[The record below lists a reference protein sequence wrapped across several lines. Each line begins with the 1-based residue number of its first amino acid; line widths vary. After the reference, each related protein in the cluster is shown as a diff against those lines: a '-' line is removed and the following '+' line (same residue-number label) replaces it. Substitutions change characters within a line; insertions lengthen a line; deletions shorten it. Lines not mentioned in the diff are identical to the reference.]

1 MVQLN
6 RTESGGKMSK
16 LVQPGDFCRNPDCAD
31 YGRPQAAAQRNVIKF
46 GRARNGQQRYQCRT
60 CRRTFTA
67 TKGTLFYRRQTPA
80 SEIVKALA
88 QLAEGN
94 RISSVT
100 RTTGHKEDAL
110 LDWLREAATQ
120 VSQIEAVL
128 KADYR
133 ITRGQLDGLWAYVG
147 NKGEKRTI
155 PKPKRRV
162 SSGARPCSTWTA
174 DSASH
179 AALPKPKRKPR
190 AKSSKR

>member
-1 MVQLN
+1 
-6 RTESGGKMSK
+6 MSK
-16 LVQPGDFCRNPDCAD
+16 LVQPGDFCPNPDCAD
-31 YGRPQAAAQRNVIKF
+31 YGKSQTAAHRNIIKF

-60 CRRTFTA
+60 CRHTFTA

-100 RTTGHKEDAL
+100 RTTGHKEDTML
-110 LDWLREAATQ
+110 VWLREAATH

-128 KADYR
+128 MADYR

-155 PKPKRRV
+155 PKPRRPA
-162 SSGARPCSTWTA
+162 SSGARPCWTWTP

-179 AALPKPKRKPR
+179 AASRKPKPKPRK
-190 AKSSKR
+190 KSSKR

>member
-6 RTESGGKMSK
+6 CTESGGKMLK
-16 LVQPGDFCRNPDCAD
+16 LVQSGDFCPNPDCAD
-31 YGRPQAAAQRNVIKF
+31 YGKPQAAAQRNIIKF
-46 GRARNGQQRYQCRT
+46 GHAHSGQQRYQCRT

-80 SEIVKALA
+80 REIVKALA

-100 RTTGHKEDAL
+100 RTTGHKEDTILA
-110 LDWLREAATQ
+110 WLREAAAH
-120 VSQIEAVL
+120 VSQIEAIL
-128 KADYR
+128 MAEYR
-133 ITRGQLDGLWAYVG
+133 IPRGQIDGLWAYVG

-155 PKPKRRV
+155 PKPKRRG

-179 AALPKPKRKPR
+179 AASRKPKPKRLK
-190 AKSSKR
+190 KSSKR

>member
-1 MVQLN
+1 
-6 RTESGGKMSK
+6 MSK
-16 LVQPGDFCRNPDCAD
+16 LVQPGDFCPNPDCTD
-31 YGRPQAAAQRNVIKF
+31 YGKPQTATARNIIKF
-46 GRARNGQQRYQCRT
+46 GRARNGQQRYQCRS
-60 CRRTFTA
+60 CHHTFTA

-80 SEIVKALA
+80 NEIVKALA

-100 RTTGHKEDAL
+100 RTTGHKEDTIL
-110 LDWLREAATQ
+110 SWLREAATQ

-128 KADYR
+128 MADYR

-162 SSGARPCSTWTA
+162 SSGAQPCSTWTA

-179 AALPKPKRKPR
+179 AASRKPKRKPR